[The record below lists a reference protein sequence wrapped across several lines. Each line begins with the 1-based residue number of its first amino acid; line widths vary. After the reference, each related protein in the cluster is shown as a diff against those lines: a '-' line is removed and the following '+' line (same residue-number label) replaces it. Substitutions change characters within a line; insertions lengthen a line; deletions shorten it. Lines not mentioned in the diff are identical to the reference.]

1 MDPTIPVTADAF
13 RMARDGANVAME
25 FGGVDGVAV
34 PTGFVSVQVSDR
46 IVVPL
51 ETARRLLIGL
61 EEALRPHAG
70 RLRAEEAKAL
80 SPQAAASA
88 ARPGQGPQRPAQD
101 PSGEKAA
108 QLLRLV
114 GAWGAPHQYERS
126 LRLSEAGLQANRYL
140 LTVNAKD
147 IPADAVG
154 QTLAICDQFAMPP
167 AMREAAA
174 ANFALAK
181 CVHFGF
187 EGDPDSIVCKLYLER
202 GVSVEEAR
210 QARVENRPVL
220 MHLAFKWDL
229 LRDAAVTTRY
239 LWRPALTA
247 AEIEAR
253 LDQIYR
259 DGVSLSRDIAKALL
273 RQAIERAPPENLQ
286 FLEVEEAENARRS
299 FDLNVYNA
307 KLQVKDIHSL
317 LQQMREHF
325 GVRPGRFQALY
336 DQIKGMSLGHLAG
349 GMHRNGK
356 DFFNLY
362 YGAVGLPHFN
372 DALR

>member
-1 MDPTIPVTADAF
+1 MDPSIPITADAF
-13 RMARDGANVAME
+13 RMSRDGPNVAIE
-25 FGGVDGVAV
+25 FGGLDGVAV
-34 PTGFVSVQVSDR
+34 PAGLVSVFVSDR

-51 ETARRLLIGL
+51 ETARRLLVGV
-61 EEALRPHAG
+61 EESLRPHAG
-70 RLRAEEAKAL
+70 RLRAEDAKAL
-80 SPQAAASA
+80 TPQGAANAT
-88 ARPGQGPQRPAQD
+88 RPGQGPQRPAQD

-114 GAWGAPHQYERS
+114 GGWGAPHQYERS
-126 LRLSEAGLQANRYL
+126 LRLSEVGLQANRYL
-140 LTVNAKD
+140 LTLNAKD
-147 IPADAVG
+147 IPGDPVA

-167 AMREAAA
+167 AMRETAA
-174 ANFALAK
+174 ANFTMAK

-187 EGDPDSIVCKLYLER
+187 EGDPASIVCKLYLER
-202 GVSVEEAR
+202 GIAAEEAR
-210 QARVENRPVL
+210 RARTDNRPVL

-239 LWRPALTA
+239 LWRPFLTA
-247 AEIEAR
+247 PEIEAR

-259 DGVSLSRDIAKALL
+259 DGAPGSRDVAKALL

-349 GMHRNGK
+349 GVHRDGK

-362 YGAVGLPHFN
+362 YGAVGLPHN
-372 DALR
+372 TD